1 MARGRSAAEM
11 ADMQATR
18 GPYSDP
24 RDGRLAKIVVQAL
37 DLANNRRF
45 EAM

>member
-1 MARGRSAAEM
+1 MARGKSAAEM
-11 ADMQATR
+11 ADMQAVR
-18 GPYSDP
+18 GPHWDP

-45 EAM
+45 EPM